1 MLRPFLVLLLGLATV
16 SSTITQ
22 WTKIGEVATMACP
35 MPDEGE
41 EIHGCSWKN
50 GIDGKFKS
58 NFKKTHG
65 DRIGIEK
72 IENDT
77 LCTILFDTVEEE
89 DEGTWG
95 CQIRYE
101 NKDGETIDMEAE
113 RILNVANFSDEN
125 PTLEDFIVDENTT
138 ETNFICKFESKP
150 LPTFSWYIDDEK
162 LADSTEYATELSENK
177 MSQTLNYGKPREG
190 HSNKTLKCVVDFEEY
205 GLKDTFQESLE
216 FDFPENVVLVPKRLD
231 AKPEEKLKKKMSALE
246 KNPALLGLVIL
257 ACGLVVCLFMCV
269 VCRNGCDPCCLPN
282 EATKSD
288 DTDAETGTSD
298 SLPMKESTDTEKT
311 DDNET
316 EKADSTKDEKEKI
329 PEVVAPRNFGD
340 RLASFFRINK
350 SFTMEDEKLDEEK
363 DTDESEEVPEVV
375 VDGTGEKKEANGELD
390 KSDCNGH
397 NKTDETVE
405 LGAKKASGGSRIMA
419 FFGKMFKPRSDVVAD
434 ESTTEDQTVVKIDDE
449 GLEQT
454 VVEETTPLAKE
465 AELEDRYIILDKPEP
480 VEEDDNKKEP
490 TPNTSF

>member
-16 SSTITQ
+16 SSSTIPTTTTL
-22 WTKIGEVATMACP
+22 WTKLDQTQKLTCP
-35 MPDEGE
+35 MPDDGEKLQVCAWRIGDEGA
-41 EIHGCSWKN
+41 
-50 GIDGKFKS
+50 FKS
-58 NFKKTHG
+58 SFKKSHG
-65 DRIGIEK
+65 DRLSIE
-72 IENDT
+72 ENNT
-77 LCTILFDTVEEE
+77 NCIILIDRVEEE

-95 CQIRYE
+95 CQLKYQNE
-101 NKDGETIDMEAE
+101 EGESVEWEYKWD
-113 RILNVANFSDEN
+113 LHVANFSDEN
-125 PTLEDFIVDENTT
+125 PTLEELIVDENTT

-162 LADSTEYATELSENK
+162 LTDSTELSEDG

-190 HSNKTLKCVVDFEEY
+190 HSNKTLKCVVDFKEY
-205 GLKDTFQESLE
+205 RLEDTFHESLE
-216 FDFPENVVLVPKRLD
+216 FNFPENVVLVPIKPD
-231 AKPEEKLKKKMSALE
+231 AEPEEKPTGQLGFAERKPVLFKLIVTACILLVVVFVGIAIQRLC
-246 KNPALLGLVIL
+246 NP
-257 ACGLVVCLFMCV
+257 CGL
-269 VCRNGCDPCCLPN
+269 N
-282 EATKSD
+282 TKSD

-316 EKADSTKDEKEKI
+316 EKADSTKDEKENI
-329 PEVVAPRNFGD
+329 PEVVTRNFGD

-350 SFTMEDEKLDEEK
+350 SFNMEDEKLDDEK
-363 DTDESEEVPEVV
+363 DTDESEQVPEVV
-375 VDGTGEKKEANGELD
+375 VDGTGDKKEANGELD

-397 NKTDETVE
+397 NKTDETVA
-405 LGAKKASGGSRIMA
+405 LGAKKASGGSRIVA
-419 FFGKMFKPRSDVVAD
+419 FFGRMFKPRSDVVAD
-434 ESTTEDQTVVKIDDE
+434 KSATEDQTVVKMVEE

-465 AELEDRYIILDKPEP
+465 AELEDRYITLDKPEP

>member
-16 SSTITQ
+16 SSTITH
-22 WTKIGEVATMACP
+22 WTKIGETMAMACP

-41 EIHGCSWKN
+41 EIQVCSWRN
-50 GIDGKFKS
+50 GGEGAFKS
-58 NFKKTHG
+58 SFKKSHG
-65 DRIGIEK
+65 DRISIEK
-72 IENDT
+72 IKNDT
-77 LCTILFDTVEEE
+77 LCTLLFETVEEE

-101 NKDGETIDMEAE
+101 NKDGESIEAE
-113 RILNVANFSDEN
+113 AKRILNVANFSAEN
-125 PTLEDFIVDENTT
+125 PILDEVIVDENTT

-162 LADSTEYATELSENK
+162 LADSTELSEDK
-177 MSQTLNYGKPREG
+177 MSQTLKYGQPREG
-190 HSNKTLKCVVDFEEY
+190 HSNKTLKCVVDFKEY

-216 FDFPENVVLVPKRLD
+216 FDFPENVVLVPK
-231 AKPEEKLKKKMSALE
+231 KPEPEPEEKPQGWLSNE
-246 KNPALLGLVIL
+246 TNPIRTIIILIICVLMVIAFVVAVIL
-257 ACGLVVCLFMCV
+257 RSCNPCGP
-269 VCRNGCDPCCLPN
+269 NWGPCYVK
-282 EATKSD
+282 ATKSD

-329 PEVVAPRNFGD
+329 PEVVNRNFGD

-350 SFTMEDEKLDEEK
+350 SFNMEDEKLDDEK
-363 DTDESEEVPEVV
+363 ETDESEEVPEVV
-375 VDGTGEKKEANGELD
+375 VDGTGDKKEVNGELD
-390 KSDCNGH
+390 KSGCNGH
-397 NKTDETVE
+397 NKTDETVA
-405 LGAKKASGGSRIMA
+405 LGAKKANGGSRIMA
-419 FFGKMFKPRSDVVAD
+419 LFGKMFKPLSDVVAD
-434 ESTTEDQTVVKIDDE
+434 TSATEDQTVVKMVEE

-465 AELEDRYIILDKPEP
+465 VELEDKSEP
-480 VEEDDNKKEP
+480 VEEDNKKEP